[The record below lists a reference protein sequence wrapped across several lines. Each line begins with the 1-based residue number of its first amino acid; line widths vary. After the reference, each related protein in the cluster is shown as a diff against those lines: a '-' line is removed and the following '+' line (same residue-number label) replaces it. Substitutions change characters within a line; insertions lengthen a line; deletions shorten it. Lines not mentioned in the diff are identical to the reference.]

1 MGMADADKG
10 KKCQCVGGGADK
22 FADATGCLHAV
33 YPWREECCRRF
44 DGGAE
49 DLRDDDD
56 SSAITHILGLITL
69 QINLFGSSKDHLEL
83 MYKVKDLDFHKSIA
97 CCVILAL

>member
-1 MGMADADKG
+1 MGENPLQPLESWFRSSAD
-10 KKCQCVGGGADK
+10 
-22 FADATGCLHAV
+22 
-33 YPWREECCRRF
+33 
-44 DGGAE
+44 
-49 DLRDDDD
+49 DLRDGDD

>member
-1 MGMADADKG
+1 MFSSVSGAFFAKSLTFMSSLWEWRMRIKG
-10 KKCQCVGGGADK
+10 RNVNVS
-22 FADATGCLHAV
+22 AV
-33 YPWREECCRRF
+33 
-44 DGGAE
+44 A
-49 DLRDDDD
+49 
-56 SSAITHILGLITL
+56 